1 MKLSALMTAA
11 LLAASL
17 AAIAPT
23 AGAQTLKKVADSN
36 KITVSYREASIPFSY
51 LIGST
56 KSVGFLVFLRTS
68 SMMASVNS
76 TENPTDLVEPI
87 K

>member
-11 LLAASL
+11 LLAAGL

-36 KITVSYREASIPFSY
+36 RITVSYRSEEH
-51 LIGST
+51 
-56 KSVGFLVFLRTS
+56 TS
-68 SMMASVNS
+68 ELQSR
-76 TENPTDLVEPI
+76 
-87 K
+87 